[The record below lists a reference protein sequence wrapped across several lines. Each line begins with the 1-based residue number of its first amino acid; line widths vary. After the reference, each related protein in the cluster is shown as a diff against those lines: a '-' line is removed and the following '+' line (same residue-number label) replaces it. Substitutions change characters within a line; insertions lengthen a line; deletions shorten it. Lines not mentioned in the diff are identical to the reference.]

1 MPNLGK
7 KISAHNRS
15 VLQQPQA
22 KPTKT
27 CNCRTP
33 SSCPLSGECLTD
45 SVVYQATVKSEGREE
60 TYIGLTGDQ
69 FKSRY
74 RNHMASFR
82 NSAKRNATELS
93 KHVWELK
100 DKGAEFTLSWK
111 IIARARM
118 YANTTKR
125 CNLCLTEKFF
135 IICRPQLCILNRRNE
150 LASAC
155 QHATKYLLK
164 NT

>member
-7 KISAHNRS
+7 KISTHNRS

-33 SSCPLSGECLTD
+33 SSCPLSGECLTQ
-45 SVVYQATVKSEGREE
+45 SVIYKATANCEGCEE

-74 RNHMASFR
+74 QNHRTSFR
-82 NSAKRNATELS
+82 NSAKRNATEFS
-93 KHVWELK
+93 KHIWELK
-100 DKGAEFTLSWK
+100 DKGTEFTLDWK
-111 IIARARM
+111 IIARAHL
-118 YANTTKR
+118 YTNTT
-125 CNLCLTEKFF
+125 
-135 IICRPQLCILNRRNE
+135 
-150 LASAC
+150 
-155 QHATKYLLK
+155 
-164 NT
+164 

>member
-74 RNHMASFR
+74 WNHMASFR
-82 NSAKRNATELS
+82 KSAKRIATELS

-100 DKGAEFTLSWK
+100 DKGVEFTLSWK
-111 IIARARM
+111 II
-118 YANTTKR
+118 
-125 CNLCLTEKFF
+125 CSG
-135 IICRPQLCILNRRNE
+135 PHV
-150 LASAC
+150 C
-155 QHATKYLLK
+155 QHNKTVQPLFNREIFYHL
-164 NT
+164 